1 MATDDTVLTADS
13 LTRRADGLAIALKI
27 PWYRSLW
34 LSSVTDVTVTIEGEP
49 VTDLRAELN
58 GRTYAIDE
66 LKEQSET
73 LWFLQDRLVILA
85 PADPGT
91 ASVDVEVGV
100 ELRLPYMQIKP
111 ALYVTNHA
119 TNHRVLEVQ

>member
-119 TNHRVLEVQ
+119 TNRRVLEVQ